1 MPDKPEW
8 NLTGANITVSG
19 LTPNTLIST
28 VKDRIASQIGMPVG
42 KQKLSA
48 ANTVLNNSK
57 TMSFYGI
64 GESYVLALE
73 VRKR

>member
-8 NLTGANITVSG
+8 NLTGSDITISG
-19 LTPNTLIST
+19 LLPSTLIST
-28 VKDRIASQIGMPVG
+28 VKDRIASQIGMPAG

-57 TMSFYGI
+57 TLSFYNISEGNA
-64 GESYVLALE
+64 LALE

>member
-8 NLTGANITVSG
+8 NLTGSNITISG
-19 LTPNTLIST
+19 LLPNTLIST
-28 VKDRIASQIGMPVG
+28 VKDRIASQIGMPVN

-48 ANTVLNNSK
+48 NNTVLNNSK
-57 TMSFYGI
+57 TCSFYGI
-64 GESYVLALE
+64 GEGNVMVLE